1 MTRNLS
7 IVVLGG
13 RGMLGTAVVYQLHRA
28 GYTVRAVDRT
38 HFDAA
43 VDPIKRLDLQ
53 GVDYVINALGL
64 INRRMTTEP
73 ENFYLV
79 NSLFPRVLA
88 DYCAAQAVRLIH
100 ISTDCVFDGL
110 GGPYTEA
117 SETTATDLYG
127 RSKALG
133 EPANCLVIRT
143 SIIGPE
149 QQHHYSLLTWFL
161 GQTTEC
167 RGYTNHLWNGMTTL
181 QLSRVIDQVMQVDLY
196 VPGVRHVFSDDVT
209 KYELLRLMQA
219 AYQHPINI
227 EPDDDVRAKDSRLR
241 TIHPEFSA
249 PLTIPSLRDQL
260 AELPSLSDAHGHWRE
275 IITS

>member
-1 MTRNLS
+1 MAQKFS
-7 IVVLGG
+7 IVVLGA
-13 RGMLGTAVVYQLHRA
+13 RGMLGTAVVYDLNRA
-28 GYTVRAVDRT
+28 GHTVRAVDRT

-43 VDPIKRLDLQ
+43 VDPIKRLDLR

-100 ISTDCVFDGL
+100 ISTDCVFDGY
-110 GGPYTEA
+110 GGPYTET

-161 GQTTEC
+161 AQTTAC

-181 QLSRVIDQVMQVDLY
+181 QLSRVMDQIMQADLY
-196 VPGVRHVFSDDVT
+196 TPGVRHVFSDDVT

-219 AYQHPINI
+219 AYQHPIDI
-227 EPDDDVRAKDSRLR
+227 KPDDDVRAKDSRLR
-241 TIHPEFSA
+241 TLHPEFSA
-249 PLTIPSLRDQL
+249 QLKIPALRDQL
-260 AELPSLSDAHGHWRE
+260 AELPALSDARGRWRAT
-275 IITS
+275 IGA